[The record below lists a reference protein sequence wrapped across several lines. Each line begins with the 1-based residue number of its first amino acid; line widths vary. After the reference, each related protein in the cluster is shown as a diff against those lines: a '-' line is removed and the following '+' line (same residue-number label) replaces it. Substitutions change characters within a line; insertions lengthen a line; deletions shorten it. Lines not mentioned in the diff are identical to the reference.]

1 MPVSVGPAVVADDA
15 RTIGRDVE
23 MLANDSRSLAERR
36 SRRMSRCLP
45 ARYRDILPQPPPPP
59 MAAPGLLPPLAE

>member
-1 MPVSVGPAVVADDA
+1 MSSDTPVSVGPAVVADDA

-36 SRRMSRCLP
+36 S
-45 ARYRDILPQPPPPP
+45 
-59 MAAPGLLPPLAE
+59 